1 MINRHNNISNFF
13 FFQRLASLGH
23 TVIGVE
29 FVESAIEQFFQE
41 QNIKFSVKTV
51 EDFKVF
57 TVKKVFFLD
66 FGYDLL
72 FNFFKFIE

>member
-1 MINRHNNISNFF
+1 M
-13 FFQRLASLGH
+13 GH

-41 QNIKFSVKTV
+41 QNIRFSVKTV

-57 TVKKVFFLD
+57 TVKKVFVLD
-66 FGYDLL
+66 FGYDL